1 MPLVS
6 VIVPV
11 YNVERYLGECLES
24 ILGQTFRDFEV
35 ILVDDGSTDKSGSI
49 CDEYAEKDARI
60 KVFHQKN
67 QGVST
72 ARNFAL
78 SKVCGEYII
87 FCDSD
92 DRIDPQML
100 QKMYSTAL
108 GTDADVVMCDFYM
121 VLSTGNKYFRCS
133 TWRNDDKVASMQK
146 YLRFPW
152 NVVWNILI
160 KRELC
165 ERNNLRFA
173 SSYAYCE
180 DFNFVVKVLDRAV
193 TVENVHEPLY
203 YYNQLNAGSVMR
215 HLNEKTMRSEQVMY
229 LDIID
234 WFNKEN
240 ALNHYIKEMSW
251 RILKSKQEL
260 VLKTATYNEYLAL
273 FPLSHNYIW
282 SCPWLNFKLKLMMWC
297 LVHHL
302 RYVSIL
308 MLKLRNVKQ
317 QYVS

>member
-1 MPLVS
+1 
-6 VIVPV
+6 
-11 YNVERYLGECLES
+11 
-24 ILGQTFRDFEV
+24 
-35 ILVDDGSTDKSGSI
+35 
-49 CDEYAEKDARI
+49 
-60 KVFHQKN
+60 
-67 QGVST
+67 
-72 ARNFAL
+72 
-78 SKVCGEYII
+78 
-87 FCDSD
+87 
-92 DRIDPQML
+92 
-100 QKMYSTAL
+100 
-108 GTDADVVMCDFYM
+108 
-121 VLSTGNKYFRCS
+121 
-133 TWRNDDKVASMQK
+133 MQK